1 MHPALF
7 HSSSPSQGHKTFDGH
22 LRTYAAAYIHRQVGK
37 PFSLQKGGLGEGK
50 RGGVYDCFLLK
61 E

>member
-22 LRTYAAAYIHRQVGK
+22 LRTYMLLDTYVHRQVCK
-37 PFSLQKGGLGEGK
+37 PHAPQKGGDFFS
-50 RGGVYDCFLLK
+50 V
-61 E
+61 

>member
-22 LRTYAAAYIHRQVGK
+22 LRTYAAAYIHGQVGK
-37 PFSLQKGGLGEGK
+37 ENIIFQNI
-50 RGGVYDCFLLK
+50 
-61 E
+61 

>member
-22 LRTYAAAYIHRQVGK
+22 LRTYMLLDTYIGK
-37 PFSLQKGGLGEGK
+37 YVSPIPHKGGGDFV
-50 RGGVYDCFLLK
+50 GV
-61 E
+61 